1 MCWDLLAALNRRQSN
16 QQTRRAT
23 HYKLYA
29 HLRIVLTHKKREERK
44 MEQIDYN
51 EINNGVDESRSV
63 VCLCRD
69 DFSLLESRE

>member
-1 MCWDLLAALNRRQSN
+1 MCWYLLAARNRRQSN

-51 EINNGVDESRSV
+51 EI
-63 VCLCRD
+63 
-69 DFSLLESRE
+69 